1 LQQDNSS
8 NSNNETPLFEKI
20 ERKEGGHPFIPQALV
35 AKPKSGHM
43 HIDRMQRFFCANIE
57 KQTNEL

>member
-1 LQQDNSS
+1 MQQDNDVQAPL
-8 NSNNETPLFEKI
+8 NERLI
-20 ERKEGGHPFIPQALV
+20 ERKDAGQFIPSVMV
-35 AKPKSGHM
+35 AKPNSGHM